1 MQWRPMVA
9 PLRRTRSVWLSRSER
24 SWSLSVRRAKSPEAH
39 RHFPRPTGRSSF
51 KRWIEPLPES
61 NYGASEPIGAFI
73 YTPLWARSN
82 NETAWGNRP
91 LRKNSNRRF
100 ARLCL
105 TRRVVDVYRPR
116 KRHLTFLVGGL
127 ASLDHN
133 LLIWF
138 HNLDYANRQ
147 VDS

>member
-1 MQWRPMVA
+1 V
-9 PLRRTRSVWLSRSER
+9 SRS
-24 SWSLSVRRAKSPEAH
+24 AC
-39 RHFPRPTGRSSF
+39 SS
-51 KRWIEPLPES
+51 
-61 NYGASEPIGAFI
+61 
-73 YTPLWARSN
+73 TPALWARSN
-82 NETAWGNRP
+82 NETEWGNRP

-127 ASLDHN
+127 ASLERN

-147 VDS
+147 ADSARICPTTFRAADSAELSITRRVALVRQWRGRNRR